1 MSSAQ
6 ESVQESRRHA
16 ATPPRPALKQPW
28 RRIPQTYL
36 VFSMPGCAEGM
47 ITACLYPHMLTP
59 HTAQLVRYVA
69 YRFELPERRANVR
82 GGLVI
87 LARLRSRGCLV
98 VVALC
103 DMCYLNDIGLRI

>member
-1 MSSAQ
+1 
-6 ESVQESRRHA
+6 
-16 ATPPRPALKQPW
+16 
-28 RRIPQTYL
+28 
-36 VFSMPGCAEGM
+36 M

-69 YRFELPERRANVR
+69 YRFELPERRTNVR

-103 DMCYLNDIGLRI
+103 DMCYLNDIGLRTWALYVAERKTEQLRMSGPNAGDGFGRGIVAASVLRESDDELAH